1 MKDFLRNDLNKRIA
15 LFFDHQMN
23 QEDELEFLKQIQ
35 SNPAGH
41 QAFLKEKSIREK
53 IKENLYKPTR
63 SNILADQIKDRIKK
77 YPGQ

>member
-15 LFFDHQMN
+15 QFFDHQMN

-41 QAFLKEKSIREK
+41 QAKNPKE
-53 IKENLYKPTR
+53 LQP
-63 SNILADQIKDRIKK
+63 Q
-77 YPGQ
+77 